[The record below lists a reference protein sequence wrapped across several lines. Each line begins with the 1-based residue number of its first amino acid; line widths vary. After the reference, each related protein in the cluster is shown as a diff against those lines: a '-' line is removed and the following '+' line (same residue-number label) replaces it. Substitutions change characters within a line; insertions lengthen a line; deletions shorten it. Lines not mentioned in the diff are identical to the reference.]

1 MRVIELFAGQRSVSK
16 SFEDRGHET
25 FSVEWD
31 KKHDSIDWYVDI
43 GSITAS
49 DLVAKFGVPDVLWA
63 SPDCTT
69 YSVAAI
75 SKHRKKE
82 SNGNLKGISEYA
94 IFSDKVN
101 ENVVQIINDLLLIN
115 PKLIYF
121 IENPRGG
128 MRKMD
133 FIQSFP
139 RYTVTYCQYGDER
152 MKPTDLWTNHPNP
165 KFKDPCKNGDKCHVP
180 APRGSQT
187 GTQGRKGSV
196 ERSLIPKELCDHIV
210 DICEEIL

>member
-1 MRVIELFAGQRSVSK
+1 MRIIELFAGQRSISK

-75 SKHRKKE
+75 SKHRRKE
-82 SNGNLKGISEYA
+82 PNGNLNGISEYA
-94 IFSDKVN
+94 MFSDKVN

-133 FIQSFP
+133 FIQAFP

-165 KFKDPCKNGDKCHVP
+165 KFKDPCKNGDKCHVS

>member
-16 SFEDRGHET
+16 SFEARGHET

-31 KKHDSIDWYVDI
+31 KNHDSIDWYVDI

-75 SKHRKKE
+75 SKHRRKE
-82 SNGNLKGISEYA
+82 SSGNLRGISEYA

-101 ENVVQIINDLLLIN
+101 ENVVQIINDLLVIN

-121 IENPRGG
+121 VENPRGG

-165 KFKDPCKNGDKCHVP
+165 KFKAPCKNGDKCHVS

-210 DICEEIL
+210 VICEEIL